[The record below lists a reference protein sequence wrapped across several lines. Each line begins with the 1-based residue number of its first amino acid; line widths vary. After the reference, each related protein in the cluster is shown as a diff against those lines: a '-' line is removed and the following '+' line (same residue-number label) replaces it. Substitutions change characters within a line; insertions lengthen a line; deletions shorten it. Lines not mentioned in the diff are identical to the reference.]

1 MVYSFIILITTL
13 VEVLNLPRK
22 ETINQLIGLCDDF
35 IHEIMIDFYEEHYF
49 TFIKDALVQKII
61 RDNSPITEDSIKEY
75 IVSYNYIFFRF
86 IVV

>member
-1 MVYSFIILITTL
+1 
-13 VEVLNLPRK
+13 
-22 ETINQLIGLCDDF
+22 
-35 IHEIMIDFYEEHYF
+35 MIDFYEEHYF